1 MATRPRVHR
10 RELESAM
17 DRIVR
22 RRVEID
28 DPSREQLP
36 DAPNSDPR
44 EVLDYLARHTH
55 RNVPLRV
62 VQADVCDALV
72 LVSWLWWEDRR
83 RELRLL
89 KAGVECGLPLA
100 QIGSQFGI
108 GKQGVRDRIDRLEG
122 LLRFDKPD
130 EKLAR
135 SERRRERA
143 EAAGDSPE
151 EVWLRSHAQE
161 LLIIAQGVVAISR
174 NYSLKGRDREW
185 LDELEVDVQGGVLTP
200 AMMAILGLA
209 VGELRIADV
218 LASDVAPTSASS
230 PRTPAGRLLAR
241 ADDLRSKFAA
251 IR

>member
-1 MATRPRVHR
+1 MTTRPRVHR
-10 RELESAM
+10 REVVSAI
-17 DRIVR
+17 DRSAR

-44 EVLDYLARHTH
+44 EVIDYLARHTD
-55 RNVPLRV
+55 RNVPRRV

-89 KAGVECGLPLA
+89 KVGIECGLPLA

-122 LLRFDKPD
+122 LLRFDQPD

-135 SERRRERA
+135 AERRRERA
-143 EAAGDSPE
+143 KTAGDSPE
-151 EVWLRSHAQE
+151 EVWLRTHTE
-161 LLIIAQGVVAISR
+161 EVLTIAQRIVATSR
-174 NYSLKGRDREW
+174 KYPLRVRDREW

-209 VGELRIADV
+209 VGELRVADV
-218 LASDVAPTSASS
+218 LASEIAPTSGSI
-230 PRTPAGRLLAR
+230 PRAAAGRLLAR
-241 ADDLRSKFAA
+241 ADELRSQFAA

>member
-1 MATRPRVHR
+1 MQ
-10 RELESAM
+10 
-17 DRIVR
+17 RIAR

-36 DAPNSDPR
+36 DSPDSDPR
-44 EVLDYLARHTH
+44 EVLDYLERHTD
-55 RNVPLRV
+55 RNVPLSV
-62 VQADVCDALV
+62 VRADVCDGLV

-108 GKQGVRDRIDRLEG
+108 RKQGVRDRIDRLEG
-122 LLRFDKPD
+122 LLRFSKPD

-135 SERRRERA
+135 SERRRQRA
-143 EAAGDSPE
+143 KAAGDSPE
-151 EVWLRSHAQE
+151 EVWLRTHAE
-161 LLIIAQGVVAISR
+161 EVLTVAQQVVATSKT
-174 NYSLKGRDREW
+174 YSLKERDREW
-185 LDELEVDVQGGVLTP
+185 LDELEVDVQGGALTP

-218 LASDVAPTSASS
+218 LASDVTPTSASS
-230 PRTPAGRLLAR
+230 SRTAAGVLAS
-241 ADDLRSKFAA
+241 ADDLRTQFAA
-251 IR
+251 VR

>member
-1 MATRPRVHR
+1 M
-10 RELESAM
+10 
-17 DRIVR
+17 RIAG

-36 DAPNSDPR
+36 DSPTSDPR
-44 EVLDYLARHTH
+44 EVLDYLARHNG
-55 RNVPLRV
+55 RNVPVRV
-62 VQADVCDALV
+62 VRADVCDALV
-72 LVSWLWWEDRR
+72 LVGWLWWEDRR
-83 RELRLL
+83 RELRVL
-89 KAGVECGLPLA
+89 KTGVECGLSLG

-135 SERRRERA
+135 SERRRER
-143 EAAGDSPE
+143 EQAAGDSPE
-151 EVWLRSHAQE
+151 EVWLRTHTPE
-161 LLIIAQGVVAISR
+161 VLTVAARIVAASQR
-174 NYSLKGRDREW
+174 YSLKARDREW

-209 VGELRIADV
+209 VGELRVADV
-218 LASDVAPTSASS
+218 LASEVAPASASS
-230 PRTPAGRLLAR
+230 PRAAAGRVLAR
-241 ADDLRSKFAA
+241 ADELRSQFAA